1 MRELPIGIQ
10 SFDRLRKGNYLYVD
24 KTAKLLDLVLRG
36 ERYFLSRPR
45 RFGKSL
51 TLSTFEAMF
60 RGRTE
65 LFAGLFAEKW
75 VKEYSKNSSP
85 VLRFDLSGLD
95 SKTPQL
101 LHKSLIETI
110 KRIGSDF
117 NVEIK
122 SETLNGM
129 FTDLLYGIYKL
140 CGSIV
145 ILIDEYDKPIL
156 DNINNLEKANEM
168 REVLRSFYSTLKSCD
183 ECLRFVFIT
192 GISKFSKAGVF
203 SAMNNLEDISMDEH
217 YGDITGYTQ
226 LELEENFSEWINN
239 VSVKMKIE
247 RQELLKKLKEY
258 YDGFSFD
265 GNFKLY
271 NPFSIMQCFKKAK
284 LSNYWY
290 LSGSATF
297 IVEYMKSHLIS
308 DPEVYRHF
316 EVPADFSDSYEIEK
330 SKPESFLYQSGYLT
344 IEKWNEDV
352 IKLDYPNIEV
362 LKSITR
368 MYLEGIYHVESYITL
383 GNEIWQTLSSG
394 NIEKGIFY
402 YNIALAGIPYEDFSK
417 RDEYWYRSLF
427 LMLLRGAGITAF
439 GEIHTHKGR
448 SDLLIKFSNLII
460 ILEFKFANKS
470 SEIEKKKFE
479 GDNQILDRDYAKA
492 YEAQNF
498 KIITAVII
506 ADDERHQVIVACN

>member
-1 MRELPIGIQ
+1 MQELPIGIQ

-24 KTAKLLDLVLRG
+24 KTARLLDLVSRG

-51 TLSTFEAMF
+51 TLSTLEAMF
-60 RGRTE
+60 RGRNE
-65 LFAGLFAEKW
+65 LFIGLSAEKW
-75 VKEYSKNSSP
+75 VREYKKNLSP
-85 VLRFDLSGLD
+85 VLRFDLLGLD

-101 LHKSLIETI
+101 LHQSLIETI
-110 KRIGSDF
+110 RRFGSDF
-117 NVEIK
+117 SIEIK

-129 FTDLLYGIYKL
+129 FTDLLSGIYKNY
-140 CGSIV
+140 GAIV

-156 DNINNLEKANEM
+156 DNINNVNRANEM
-168 REVLRSFYSTLKSCD
+168 REVLRSFYSTLKSSD
-183 ECLRFVFIT
+183 EYLRFVFIT

-226 LELEENFSEWINN
+226 LELEKNFSEWIYNA
-239 VSVKMKIE
+239 SVKMKIE
-247 RQELLKKLKEY
+247 KYELLKKLKEY

-265 GNFKLY
+265 GKLKLY
-271 NPFSIMQCFKKAK
+271 NPFSIMQCLKKAK

-297 IVEYMKSHLIS
+297 IVKYMKSHSIS
-308 DPEVYRHF
+308 DPEIYRHF
-316 EVPADFSDSYEIEK
+316 NVPADFADSYEIEN

-344 IEKWNEDV
+344 IENWNEDV
-352 IKLDYPNIEV
+352 ITLDYPNIEV

-383 GNEIWQTLSSG
+383 GNEIWQTLSTG
-394 NIEKGIFY
+394 NIAKVICY

-427 LMLLRGAGITAF
+427 LMLLRGAGISVF

-448 SDLLIKFSNLII
+448 SDLLIKFPNLAI
-460 ILEFKFANKS
+460 ILEFKFASKS
-470 SEIEKKKFE
+470 SEIEKKKSE
-479 GDNQILDRDYAKA
+479 GEFQILDRDYTKA
-492 YEAQNF
+492 YEAQNL

-506 ADDERHQVIVACN
+506 ADDDKHQVVVAYD